1 MHSSR
6 EERIFYREISRS
18 KNGKVVVVVVVL
30 LLLLLVLSFLRS
42 RLQGKRRDSLSFDYI
57 TGMKGRDEQR
67 NREGVRGKKE
77 SNLVPKMYNAKF
89 KYSSTERFGMHL
101 CILFGLV
108 SRSCSVT
115 FLEGKVFSLKLRV
128 AVTGLLH
135 RNTLRRTLN
144 ISNLGLF
151 AKKKCLT

>member
-77 SNLVPKMYNAKF
+77 SNLVPKMYNKNLNTAQP
-89 KYSSTERFGMHL
+89 SGLE
-101 CILFGLV
+101 CIYAF
-108 SRSCSVT
+108 CS
-115 FLEGKVFSLKLRV
+115 
-128 AVTGLLH
+128 
-135 RNTLRRTLN
+135 
-144 ISNLGLF
+144 GLF
-151 AKKKCLT
+151 PAHAVSPFLRGRSFL